1 MLAAINPVERRDR
14 LAGFSFSVVVHLL
27 LFFGGWALFR
37 PAQYGVET
45 GSGGLE
51 VSLVAA
57 PPRPVSAADSGES
70 MKPLPADPKSGEMVL
85 TEPVQAAPAHAPVFS
100 GDGSSAV
107 PGKDPTTFFSQG
119 GGQSDAEAGPFRNP
133 APPYPWAARRLG
145 QEGGVLLR
153 IAISK
158 MGQPTRVEV
167 QRSSGYPLLDESALI
182 TVRRWR
188 FVPARTAGVPR
199 DSTASLRISFRLK
212 ENGTI
217 NPKNG
222 RME

>member
-1 MLAAINPVERRDR
+1 MLTAVESTAHRRDC
-14 LAGFSFSVVVHLL
+14 LAGLAFSAVFHLT
-27 LFFGGWALFR
+27 LFFGGWTLFR

-57 PPRPVSAADSGES
+57 PPRPVSSGDSGES
-70 MKPLPADPKSGEMVL
+70 MKPAQTAP
-85 TEPVQAAPAHAPVFS
+85 APAHAPAFS
-100 GDGSSAV
+100 GDGSSPV

-119 GGQSDAEAGPFRNP
+119 GGQSDAEPGPFRNP

-158 MGQPTRVEV
+158 MGQPTRVEI
-167 QRSSGYPLLDESALI
+167 QRSSGYPLLDESALT
-182 TVRRWR
+182 TVRQIGR
-188 FVPARTAGVPR
+188 
-199 DSTASLRISFRLK
+199 ASCRERV
-212 ENGTI
+212 
-217 NPKNG
+217 
-222 RME
+222 